1 MNLSSGTL
9 QVTEWQFLVSH
20 REMTFVFLLFEE
32 PEEMS
37 SQIVMTSLVSESQC
51 VETWLVQKRCPWPGD
66 FFRSSHWTSV
76 NKSFIFKL

>member
-51 VETWLVQKRCPWPGD
+51 AWRPGW
-66 FFRSSHWTSV
+66 FRKGALGQVISLGHLTG
-76 NKSFIFKL
+76 LL